1 MRVSTQAID
10 ALVQRGGLL
19 VLTVVKAELTR
30 DTETIGKMDPYVIV
44 KIG

>member
-1 MRVSTQAID
+1 MRLSAQAID
-10 ALVQRGGLL
+10 AVVQRGGRLE
-19 VLTVVKAELTR
+19 LTVVKAELTR